1 MENVDVTAKP
11 AADVATIERDV
22 DLTRRIKQSNRLVE
36 ANYSLTDREQRFI
49 LLFIS
54 QLDKNSPDIAR
65 IELPVRQI
73 AENLSLNNDWG
84 EVLQDTCRS
93 VMERVLTLYDK
104 HEGWYM
110 THWIQSVNYNVR
122 KQTISVLFDKKL
134 KADLLQLKAAYVS
147 ADTSLCLQFKGK
159 YTARLYMLIRQYLK
173 IGSRVLT
180 FDFLVKT
187 FQLGGNYLKRV
198 SAIKE
203 RVIEPALAQIQQK
216 SDITFA
222 YEYLSE
228 GRRVTA
234 VKVEHIKEKNYAPE
248 QVAEPVQEQ
257 KQGQKQGQLDF
268 RESLIDKLGNN
279 DKIRVETDSNYDG
292 LVSLGIYPIIARK
305 IIASYDKELIAANIA
320 YTKNTK
326 NVANKGGFV
335 LAAIADDFASQAA
348 EVDRVK
354 KEERERERQKIK
366 ERLEAAEV
374 MKNINVGIA
383 SAADGEEVHNKI
395 RDWITRMSN

>member
-1 MENVDVTAKP
+1 MDNVDVTSTTPP
-11 AADVATIERDV
+11 AADVATIERDI
-22 DLTRRIKQSNRLVE
+22 DLSKRIKQSNRLVE
-36 ANYSLTDREQRFI
+36 ANYSLTEREQRFI

-54 QLDKNSPDIAR
+54 QLDKNTPDFAR
-65 IELPVRQI
+65 VELPVRQI
-73 AENLSLNNDWG
+73 AENLNIGNDWG
-84 EVLQDTCRS
+84 EKLQEICRNI
-93 VMERVLTLYDK
+93 MERVLTLYDK
-104 HEGWYM
+104 NEGWYM

-173 IGSRVLT
+173 IGSRVLS

-203 RVIEPALAQIQQK
+203 RVIEPALTQIQTK

-222 YEYLSE
+222 FEYLSE
-228 GRRVTA
+228 GRRIVA
-234 VKVEHIKEKNYAPE
+234 LKVEHIREKNYAPE
-248 QVAEPVQEQ
+248 QVQEPVQE
-257 KQGQKQGQLDF
+257 QGQLDF
-268 RESLIDKLGNN
+268 RQSLLDKIGSN

-292 LVSLGIYPIIARK
+292 LVSLGIYPIIAKK
-305 IIASYDKELIAANIA
+305 IIASYDKDRISANIA

-335 LAAIADDFASQAA
+335 LAAIADDYAANAA

-354 KEERERERQKIK
+354 REERERERQKIK

-374 MKNINVGIA
+374 MKNINVDIA
-383 SAADGEEVHNKI
+383 SAADGEDVHNKI